1 MNFKD
6 CLSKGLIRQD
16 KSAIGRVKKSL
27 EIAERFLISAKKNFE
42 IKEFEM
48 SEIAS
53 YNSIFHSARSLLFNN
68 EYTERSHF
76 CVILALKELYKNN
89 YELIEL
95 LNTFDKIRISR
106 HNIQY
111 GGILIDAEEAKFV
124 YDFAKQFLQKTKK
137 MINKKSK
144 T

>member
-6 CLSKGLIRQD
+6 CLSKGLIKKD

-27 EIAERFLISAKKNFE
+27 EIAERFLISAKKNLE

-53 YNSIFHSARSLLFNN
+53 YNSIFHSARSLLFKK
-68 EYTERSHF
+68 EYTERSHI
-76 CVILALKELYKNN
+76 CVILALKEFYKNN

-111 GGILIDAEEAKFV
+111 GGILIDIEEAEFV
-124 YDFAKQFLQKTKK
+124 HDFAKQFLDKTKK
-137 MINKKSK
+137 MLKEKI
-144 T
+144 